1 MAIVPGQKI
10 LVSDFSFIPRWFAN
24 TAERDVF
31 FSANPGLK
39 VAGAKAVIGSGSAMV
54 EYVHNGSGWAVTY
67 RPPQNF
73 TPVATASSGAF
84 TTVAATCRW
93 SQVGA
98 MVMATFSVGI
108 TAAGTASGNLL
119 VTLPVQ
125 AANANLEHGSG
136 RESAGTGA
144 MLNAWISGPNA
155 CSVTGY
161 DNVSRIA
168 NGRTYRWSIAYEA
181 A

>member
-1 MAIVPGQKI
+1 M
-10 LVSDFSFIPRWFAN
+10 
-24 TAERDVF
+24 
-31 FSANPGLK
+31 
-39 VAGAKAVIGSGSAMV
+39 KAVIGSGSSMV
-54 EYVHNGSGWAVTY
+54 EYVHNGTAWAVTY

-73 TPVATASSGAF
+73 TPVTTASSGAF
-84 TTVAATCRW
+84 TTVTASCRW

-98 MVMATFSVGI
+98 MVMASFSVAI
-108 TAAGTASGNLL
+108 TTAGTASGNML
-119 VTLPVQ
+119 VTLPTP

-136 RESAGTGA
+136 REIAGTGA

-155 CSVTGY
+155 CTVTGY
-161 DNVSRIA
+161 DNVGRIA